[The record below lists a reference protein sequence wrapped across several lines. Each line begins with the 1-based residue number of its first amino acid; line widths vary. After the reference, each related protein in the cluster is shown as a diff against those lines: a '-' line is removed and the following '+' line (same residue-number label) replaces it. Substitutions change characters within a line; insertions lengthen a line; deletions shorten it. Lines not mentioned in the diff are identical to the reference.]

1 MNNLID
7 GYKVLLAS
15 NFALYLKTHN
25 AHFNVTGM
33 FFPQLHELFKQ
44 QYQDLWDAY
53 DEIGENIRK
62 LDSFTPAS
70 LSEYIKFSIIDDQV
84 TVLDATGY
92 VQRLLMDHERMIQLL
107 NRVFALAEAQNLQDH
122 MNFIAERLDSHSK
135 MRWMLK
141 SLVNSVAKINQVDAI
156 IKI

>member
-1 MNNLID
+1 
-7 GYKVLLAS
+7 
-15 NFALYLKTHN
+15 
-25 AHFNVTGM
+25 M
-33 FFPQLHELFKQ
+33 FFPQLHQLFKD

-53 DEIGENIRK
+53 DRIGENIRK
-62 LDSFTPAS
+62 LDAFTPAS
-70 LSEYIKFSIIDDQV
+70 LSEYLKFSIIDDQT

-107 NRVFALAEAQNLQDH
+107 TRVFALAEAQNLQDH

-141 SLVNSVAKINQVDAI
+141 TLLNSVAKLNTVDTV